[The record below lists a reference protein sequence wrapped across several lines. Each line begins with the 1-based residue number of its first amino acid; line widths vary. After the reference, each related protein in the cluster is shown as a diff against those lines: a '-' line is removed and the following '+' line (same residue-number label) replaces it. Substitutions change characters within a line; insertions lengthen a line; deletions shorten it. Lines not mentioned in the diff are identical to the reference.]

1 MSARIKVLPEKLA
14 NQIAAGE
21 VVERPASVV
30 KELVENSLDAG
41 ASRVTVEVQA
51 GGVKLIKVADDGQGM
66 GPDDALLAFER
77 HATSKIS
84 DASGLDSITT
94 LGFRGEA
101 IPSIASVSIVRMTT
115 STGDGSPGTVVSL
128 EGGKITSVRE
138 TGAPRGTAIEVSE
151 LFFNTPARLKFLK
164 SRETEFSHIAATMEK
179 VALSRPDV
187 HFRLVNNGRVY
198 LECPPVKRPKERV
211 AQVYGRDYIERLVEA
226 AHDSGQ
232 YRVSGF
238 VSAPGESF
246 ADRGRQEL
254 FINGRP
260 VKSPVVTKALYGA
273 YRSVLMK
280 DRHPAS
286 IIFLDMDTGLVD
298 VNVHPAKRE
307 VRFSDNGA
315 VHRAVFDAV
324 SSALRQADE
333 HGEPVSGAAYPQSQQ
348 TRVND
353 PYRDGIRDA
362 VESFMSTAS
371 TQEDRYRVRYPEPVQ
386 SAMRL
391 PAGKQHAPA
400 YPAPDGRVERAP
412 ASRVLPVQVA
422 DSYIIIPAG
431 DGYMVIDQ
439 HAAHERIQYEKVKAS
454 HGSLGPGTQGLLVPE
469 RLDLTAKEA
478 ALMDAVMPEL
488 AAIGIEVEHFGGTSF
503 LIRSKPLFLD
513 KVDIKEVVLGIIS
526 DLDVSDAKAGV
537 EELREKVYQ
546 LMACKSAVKAGQRL
560 HPEAMNRLVKQ
571 LFECE
576 MPFTC
581 AHGRPTAVKFGLTDL
596 EKLFKRK

>member
-41 ASRVTVEVQA
+41 ASRVTVEVQS

-84 DASGLDSITT
+84 DASGLDSIST

-138 TGAPRGTAIEVSE
+138 TGAPRGTVIDVSE

-164 SRETEFSHIAATMEK
+164 SKETEFSHIAAAMEK

-198 LECPPVKRPKERV
+198 LDCPPVNSAVERV
-211 AQVYGRDYIERLVEA
+211 AQVYGSEYIDRLIEVV
-226 AHDSGQ
+226 HGSGQ

-260 VKSPVVTKALYGA
+260 VKSLVVTKALYDA

-286 IIFLDMDTGLVD
+286 IIFLDIDAGLVD

-315 VHRAVFDAV
+315 VHRAVYDAV
-324 SSALRQADE
+324 SSALSQSDDA
-333 HGEPVSGAAYPQSQQ
+333 GESLSGATYPKTGQGGVGE
-348 TRVND
+348 T
-353 PYRDGIRDA
+353 YREGIRDA
-362 VESFMSTAS
+362 VGSYMSGLHR
-371 TQEDRYRVRYPEPVQ
+371 QDDRYVGRYQEPVQ
-386 SAMRL
+386 RTMKLSSGTR
-391 PAGKQHAPA
+391 PAPA
-400 YPAPDGRVERAP
+400 APEQGERAGYPHYPA
-412 ASRVLPVQVA
+412 SQPVQIA
-422 DSYIIIPAG
+422 DSYIILPSD
-431 DGYMVIDQ
+431 DGYILIDQ
-439 HAAHERIQYEKVKAS
+439 HAAHERVQYEKVKAS
-454 HGSLGPGTQGLLVPE
+454 HGKTGPGTQGLLVPE

-488 AAIGIEVEHFGGTSF
+488 KAIGIEVEHFGGTSF

-513 KVDIKEVVLGIIS
+513 KADIKEVVLGIIS

-537 EELREKVYQ
+537 EEFREKVYQ

-560 HPEAMNRLVKQ
+560 HPEAMTRLVKQ

-576 MPFTC
+576 MPYTC
-581 AHGRPTAVKFGLTDL
+581 AHGRPTAVKFGLADL